1 MRTSSPNLAIC
12 QAIPVIAL
20 AACAQVSHLPLPP
33 GGGGGGG
40 LGGCVLLAWSLTC
53 AVMFNYW

>member
-33 GGGGGGG
+33 GGGG

-53 AVMFNYW
+53 AVMFNCW